1 VGFPDAVTPELMED
15 EQFLKQFHH
24 ALLEVRSPRLAK
36 AGRGPSADTETAE
49 RTSTGP
55 AYRRP
60 QAHTAL
66 FLVSSVPRGM
76 ATKQLSSR
84 RGVHGRDAHLT
95 PSVVWMQLH
104 VEEGQLICPESG
116 RRFPIQKGIPNM
128 LLNEDEC

>member
-1 VGFPDAVTPELMED
+1 
-15 EQFLKQFHH
+15 
-24 ALLEVRSPRLAK
+24 
-36 AGRGPSADTETAE
+36 
-49 RTSTGP
+49 
-55 AYRRP
+55 
-60 QAHTAL
+60 
-66 FLVSSVPRGM
+66 M